1 MNIFN
6 IALLHY
12 FVLLLVVV
20 ERRRR
25 PSSSCCSPAST
36 FSLSLQTLITGRRV
50 FPVRRSAVRF
60 ATLKRRLRFN
70 AYFSF
75 LFVCFGIYS
84 CISTNK
90 QQQHT
95 CEPKVSS
102 KFFFV
107 LSSFCCCCVIRQS
120 VFLPLRPLFSAY
132 FCFFAL
138 KSLDFLRFLSATSR
152 RNSRSAA

>member
-1 MNIFN
+1 LNIFN

-75 LFVCFGIYS
+75 LFVCCGIYS

-95 CEPKVSS
+95 LVSPKCLRNFFSFCLLFVVVVSS
-102 KFFFV
+102 VSLFF
-107 LSSFCCCCVIRQS
+107 C
-120 VFLPLRPLFSAY
+120 LFAHY
-132 FCFFAL
+132 FRHIFAF
-138 KSLDFLRFLSATSR
+138 SP
-152 RNSRSAA
+152 

>member
-20 ERRRR
+20 PRRRR

-75 LFVCFGIYS
+75 LFVCLFWDIFVYLHEQ
-84 CISTNK
+84 

-107 LSSFCCCCVIRQS
+107 LLLCHPS
-120 VFLPLRPLFSAY
+120 V
-132 FCFFAL
+132 CFFASSPTIFGL
-138 KSLDFLRFLSATSR
+138 FLLFCIDI
-152 RNSRSAA
+152 

>member
-1 MNIFN
+1 LNIFN

-75 LFVCFGIYS
+75 LCLFVVGYIRVS
-84 CISTNK
+84 PRTNNNN
-90 QQQHT
+90 T
-95 CEPKVSS
+95 LVSPKCLRNFFSFCLLFVVVVSS
-102 KFFFV
+102 VSLFF
-107 LSSFCCCCVIRQS
+107 C
-120 VFLPLRPLFSAY
+120 LFAHY
-132 FCFFAL
+132 FRHIFAF
-138 KSLDFLRFLSATSR
+138 SP
-152 RNSRSAA
+152 

>member
-1 MNIFN
+1 LNIFN

-20 ERRRR
+20 PRRRR

-84 CISTNK
+84 YISTNNNNN
-90 QQQHT
+90 T
-95 CEPKVSS
+95 LVSPKCLRN
-102 KFFFV
+102 FF
-107 LSSFCCCCVIRQS
+107 SFCCCVIRQS
-120 VFLPLRPLFSAY
+120 VFSPLRPLFLGY
-132 FCFFAL
+132 FYFFAL
-138 KSLDFLRFLSATSR
+138 IFEIFKCVV
-152 RNSRSAA
+152 AA

>member
-20 ERRRR
+20 PRRRR

-75 LFVCFGIYS
+75 LFVLFLGYIRVS
-84 CISTNK
+84 PRTNNNNN
-90 QQQHT
+90 T
-95 CEPKVSS
+95 LVSPKCLRN
-102 KFFFV
+102 FF
-107 LSSFCCCCVIRQS
+107 SFCCCVIRQS
-120 VFLPLRPLFSAY
+120 VFSPLRPLFLGY
-132 FCFFAL
+132 FYFFAL
-138 KSLDFLRFLSATSR
+138 IFEIFKCVV
-152 RNSRSAA
+152 AA